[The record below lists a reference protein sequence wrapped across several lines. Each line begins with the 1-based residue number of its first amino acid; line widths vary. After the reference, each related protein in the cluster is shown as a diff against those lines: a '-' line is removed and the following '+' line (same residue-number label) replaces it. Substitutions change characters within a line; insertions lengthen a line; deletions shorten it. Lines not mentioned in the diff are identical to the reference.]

1 MPLLFSYGS
10 LQREDVQ
17 LATFARRLDGSK
29 DALPGFERATSRRG
43 PVHHANVVPSARE
56 SDQVEGMVFG
66 LTEAELALAD
76 EYERR
81 DSYQRVE
88 AVLVSGRSC
97 WVYVEAPFANA
108 T

>member
-17 LATFARRLDGSK
+17 LATFARRLAGSK
-29 DALPGFERATSRRG
+29 DALPGFELATSTRG
-43 PVHHANVVPSARE
+43 PVHHANLVPGAADGGR
-56 SDQVEGMVFG
+56 VEGMVFG
-66 LTEAELALAD
+66 VTEAELALAD

-81 DSYQRVE
+81 DCYHRIE

-97 WVYVEAPFANA
+97 WVYVEAPLE
-108 T
+108 TGR